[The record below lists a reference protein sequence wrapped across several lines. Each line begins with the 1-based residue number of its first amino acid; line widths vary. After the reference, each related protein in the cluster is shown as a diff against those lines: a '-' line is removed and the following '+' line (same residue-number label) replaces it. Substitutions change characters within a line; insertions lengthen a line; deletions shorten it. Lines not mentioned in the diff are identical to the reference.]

1 MHKEQRFDLHFE
13 KIMVYCPYGALA
25 QLGARH
31 TGSVEATGSSP
42 VCSILQGR
50 AMWSLFKRRLHEDR
64 MNQITMAHEKGG
76 EHMPISLEIVKT
88 AIDDFAKVQR
98 RMILAKKENAPE
110 TYADLKEEYISLKA
124 LLNIAGVNLN
134 ELDKIKE

>member
-1 MHKEQRFDLHFE
+1 
-13 KIMVYCPYGALA
+13 
-25 QLGARH
+25 
-31 TGSVEATGSSP
+31 
-42 VCSILQGR
+42 
-50 AMWSLFKRRLHEDR
+50 
-64 MNQITMAHEKGG
+64 
-76 EHMPISLEIVKT
+76 MPNSLEIVKT

-124 LLNIAGVNLN
+124 LLNVAGVNLN